1 MPSPAYDPLHHS
13 RAARAAKAEMFRRRG
28 HICHL
33 CGHHGAREA
42 DLVIPRAK
50 APHQP
55 IHPDAYRPAHGVRSP
70 CPTCGR
76 RCNQSRGAKPVEA
89 IWRPKLDW

>member
-1 MPSPAYDPLHHS
+1 MPTAGYDRLHHS
-13 RAARAAKAEMFRRRG
+13 RPARAAKAAMFRIRG

-33 CGHHGAREA
+33 CGHDGAYEA
-42 DLVIPRAK
+42 DLIVPRAV

-55 IHPDAYRPAHGVRSP
+55 IHPDAYRPAHGTSCP

-76 RCNQSRGAKPVEA
+76 KCNQSRGAKPAESL
-89 IWRPKLDW
+89 WRPKLDW